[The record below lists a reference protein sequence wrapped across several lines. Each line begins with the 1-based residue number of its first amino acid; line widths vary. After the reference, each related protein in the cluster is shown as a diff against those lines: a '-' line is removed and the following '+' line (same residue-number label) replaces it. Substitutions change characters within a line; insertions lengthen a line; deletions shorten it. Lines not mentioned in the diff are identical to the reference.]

1 MKKITLLI
9 ISFFLIQS
17 IFAKDGILDRY
28 ISDGLNNNLAL
39 KQKEFSLRK
48 SIMELR
54 EARGKFLPSISIE
67 GRYSRA
73 GGGRTIEFP
82 VGDLMNPVYNAI
94 NATRL
99 ESGQQ
104 PFNFPVLKNEVI
116 PFLREKEHETK
127 IRATQMIFQ
136 PALFYNAKIKS
147 DLKSI
152 REYDVNIYKRQL
164 ISEIKTAYLNYLKLE
179 QVKKLYASKLDLLKE
194 NLRVSEKLVENGKA
208 TKEVIYRAQTELS
221 KIVQELEDANAN
233 STQAQYYFN
242 HLLNRPLQ
250 DTIRIDNN
258 LSFLDPG
265 NEEANA
271 YIQSTLANREE
282 LKQLKETIEVA
293 RHAKGAA
300 GSAFLPGIFVVGDYG
315 YQGEEYNF
323 TSDYDYWMVSGILQW
338 NIFNGL
344 QDHSKRQQAKM
355 DEKKANLVLQETE
368 KLLTM
373 QVQRSY
379 DNLQVAAKARIT
391 SEERLKAA
399 RESFKIINK
408 KYNEGLASQ
417 IEFIDA
423 HNSLTGAEIG
433 QIINQYDYYIHAAEL
448 ERVAALWIFE

>member
-1 MKKITLLI
+1 MRKFVSVMI
-9 ISFFLIQS
+9 IFFMIRS
-17 IFAKDGILDRY
+17 ILAKDGIMESY
-28 ISDGLNNNLAL
+28 ISEGLDNNLAL

-54 EARGKFLPSISIE
+54 EARGKFLPTISIE

-82 VGDLMNPVYNAI
+82 VGDLMNPVYGAI
-94 NATRL
+94 NDTRIRA
-99 ESGQQ
+99 GQM
-104 PFNFPVLKNEVI
+104 PLNYPVLENEVI
-116 PFLREKEHETK
+116 PFLREEEHETK
-127 IRATQMIFQ
+127 IRVTQMIFQ
-136 PALFYNAKIKS
+136 PALFYNEKIKS
-147 DLKSI
+147 DLTSI

-179 QVKKLYASKLDLLKE
+179 QVKRLYASTLDLLKE

-208 TKEVIYRAQTELS
+208 TREVIYRAQTELS
-221 KIVQELEDANAN
+221 KIEQELEDAKAN

-250 DTIRIDNN
+250 DTIKVEDN
-258 LSFLDPG
+258 LSLLDLG
-265 NEEANA
+265 DEDADS

-293 RHAKGAA
+293 RHFKGAA
-300 GSAFLPGIFVVGDYG
+300 SSAFLPGIFVVGDYG
-315 YQGEEYNF
+315 YQGEEYIF

-338 NIFNGL
+338 NLFNGF
-344 QDHSKRQQAKM
+344 QDYSKRQQAKM

-373 QVQRSY
+373 QVQKAY

-391 SEERLKAA
+391 SEERVKAA
-399 RESFKIINK
+399 RESFKIFKK